1 MGIEAGNK
9 YQKKK
14 IHSKK
19 YGGIWSVSAFMCLQ
33 NRKKKI
39 ERCVEEPTQSL
50 LNKKDVYTST
60 IYSKEI
66 RVRSCSSSSQHRAA
80 SKVNQHFI
88 HPYFKH
94 FRQYWVFSSGE
105 DYSTTTISDNE
116 SQFSFCSGTVI
127 VAAYFT
133 SQEAPKAIYISFSCD
148 FNAVLTSTSSFRSCC
163 IKL

>member
-1 MGIEAGNK
+1 MEVSEVWVHSCVF
-9 YQKKK
+9 K
-14 IHSKK
+14 I
-19 YGGIWSVSAFMCLQ
+19 G
-33 NRKKKI
+33 KKKI